1 MTVLPDGSVAVCD
14 TYNGAVRR
22 YDPATDEVTT
32 VATDLAEPSGA
43 SRRRRRT
50 CSWWSPRRTG

>member
-22 YDPATDEVTT
+22 YDPASGEVTT
-32 VATDLAEPSGA
+32 LATDLAEPSGGT
-43 SRRRRRT
+43 STRGT
-50 CSWWSPRRTG
+50 WWSSSPVPTG